1 MISEASHRFFR
12 VGVQGPLWWYRPFVS
27 ENRIFS
33 IEYGQ
38 SVGVH
43 SGCRSADWLLASSP
57 PAALAF
63 WAGQEAGAN
72 TVLVGTRAA
81 LPRVVQCSAAEG
93 VAVVV
98 SFLLSSLLLIALV
111 AGGIAAIVAT
121 REKPRGGSADRGDC
135 DETWEQTLA
144 EYKNLRDRGVL
155 SEDEYRR
162 IKTFVDPSARTPVT
176 NADEPSAISAERT
189 TTEDWRN

>member
-33 IEYGQ
+33 IKYGQ

-81 LPRVVQCSAAEG
+81 LPRGVQCSAAEG

-155 SEDEYRR
+155 DDDEYRR
-162 IKTFVDPSARTPVT
+162 IRTLVDPSAR
-176 NADEPSAISAERT
+176 SAQGGSSELPPASAERNQS
-189 TTEDWRN
+189 EDRRN